1 MQETKKDPRFLI
13 PLQASLMFAAH
24 IPLFLLFVCGLL
36 ESENAFSPGLMLAVV
51 AGGLFLAAACGC
63 TGLILSLIMI
73 RKRTDPPYRI
83 ILIVKLVLVPW
94 YAFNF
99 YYAFCFVAS
108 SLNPFL
114 MVFIPAEIVI
124 AVCVTWALMV
134 LTGVQN
140 VIHAL
145 KTLIRLRQKPSP
157 AVIAG
162 IVMHFLFVADV
173 AGAILLDRTFRYL
186 DGTLAEP
193 QNNIHAEA

>member
-1 MQETKKDPRFLI
+1 MNETKKNPRFLI

-36 ESENAFSPGLMLAVV
+36 ESENPFSPGPMLAVV

-63 TGLILSLIMI
+63 AGLILSLIWI
-73 RKRTDPPYRI
+73 RKRTALPYRMTF
-83 ILIVKLVLVPW
+83 IVKLVLIPW
-94 YAFNF
+94 YVFNF
-99 YYAFCFVAS
+99 YYAFCFVAG

-124 AVCVTWALMV
+124 AVCVTWFLMV
-134 LTGVQN
+134 LTGVQS

-145 KTLIRLRQKPSP
+145 KTLIGRRRKPSP

-162 IVMHFLFVADV
+162 IVMHFIFVADV
-173 AGAILLDRTFRYL
+173 VGAFLLDRAFR
-186 DGTLAEP
+186 DVDSTPAEP
-193 QNNIHAEA
+193 DTGNG